1 VILSRY
7 DSCVGDFFVLVG
19 RWSWRHAFPPA
30 LRGSFMAQPSL
41 YFPPDLDQHFG
52 ERLTFYLGSILSKGV
67 LVSNLLF
74 SLSADDTTFAFFLT
88 KGLNE

>member
-1 VILSRY
+1 
-7 DSCVGDFFVLVG
+7 
-19 RWSWRHAFPPA
+19 
-30 LRGSFMAQPSL
+30 MAQPSL

-88 KGLNE
+88 KGLNERMNDDFLHIALGAEFVHLTT